1 MSFGQSEHT
10 CNDYRAWKGQEP
22 LCGNCAWPKIQH
34 AALNPIELVKQSY
47 DFPSCAWE
55 TPYAAQI
62 GKRKLLSIL
71 RYLARREK
79 SESLLS
85 ILRYQDRKTQPKNR
99 VYRWN
104 RKPVNNLWDVPR

>member
-1 MSFGQSEHT
+1 M
-10 CNDYRAWKGQEP
+10 
-22 LCGNCAWPKIQH
+22 
-34 AALNPIELVKQSY
+34 LNPIELVKQSY

-85 ILRYQDRKTQPKNR
+85 ILRYQG
-99 VYRWN
+99 N